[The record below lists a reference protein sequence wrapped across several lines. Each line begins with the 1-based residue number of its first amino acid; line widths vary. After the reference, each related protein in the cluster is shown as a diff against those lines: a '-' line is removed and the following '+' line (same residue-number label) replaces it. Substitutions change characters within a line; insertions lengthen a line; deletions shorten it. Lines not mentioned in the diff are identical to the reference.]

1 MSSMMTLSS
10 FISCSHK
17 PPNCGSSQLSSS
29 ATLISTL
36 DPYFSFVMSSKQSS
50 LVSMDTFMRI
60 MFGIGLVIVISLSST
75 SDGEHIVGSQG
86 GASMKSSSDIP
97 SLHRKCSNIGS
108 NGLRKIGR
116 RQLNLALSNT
126 SALYKEIF
134 SVILEYISDSI
145 AMA

>member
-1 MSSMMTLSS
+1 
-10 FISCSHK
+10 
-17 PPNCGSSQLSSS
+17 
-29 ATLISTL
+29 
-36 DPYFSFVMSSKQSS
+36 
-50 LVSMDTFMRI
+50 MRI